1 MFKKISSLIL
11 LLFILSVSGCATTLD
26 NVNKGAKE
34 VGKTGGKVMR
44 IPGSVSEGAAEG
56 IAGEEEDESNP
67 YKR

>member
-1 MFKKISSLIL
+1 MFKRIGGLIL

-26 NVNKGAKE
+26 DVNKGAKE

-56 IAGEEEDESNP
+56 IAGEEEEESNP
-67 YKR
+67 YNR